1 MFQYTLCIITK
12 ILEVAHLSFSRGLQT
27 AGDIS
32 WGIPSCSVFHMHPR
46 ADRKRGGHCC
56 LDLDVK
62 AEPWILN
69 HGQGHK
75 IICLRT
81 AVTEGLKTP

>member
-1 MFQYTLCIITK
+1 MFQYTLCITK
-12 ILEVAHLSFSRGLQT
+12 TLEVAHLSFSRGLQT

-32 WGIPSCSVFHMHPR
+32 WGISACSVFHMHPR
-46 ADRKRGGHCC
+46 ADGRGGRCC

-62 AEPWILN
+62 AEPWVLN